1 MMIDTII
8 GLRKASR
15 ELHEIVEHGKENL
28 NHDSLCWPTLDPL
41 AARPDA
47 DKICRLGDE
56 TIAQYEAT
64 AKAIDALTERFP
76 DYEKM
81 YAKADDTRL

>member
-15 ELHEIVEHGKENL
+15 ELHEIVEHGKEK
-28 NHDSLCWPTLDPL
+28 